1 MPLFFKKKLYLSLSF
16 FLVLGIDLYFKTSD
30 NPIYFRYFSKSLIII
45 MVFLYFSSNNHQKQ
59 TKDKFYILG
68 LLFFWI
74 GDILL
79 LLYETPILYILGMLS
94 FSIGKLLY
102 SKRFS
107 HQNDF
112 KMSSLLPFFIV
123 VFAYTVIIILYIYDN
138 LGRFFMPSIIYLFTA
153 MLLGLFVILRKDA
166 VNKKS
171 FYLIMIAFLCSIISD
186 TAGGLESFYNPGL
199 PFHEIIVMLFY
210 GLFQYFV
217 VVGLTSEKTI
227 VREDYQNN
235 FVKI

>member
-1 MPLFFKKKLYLSLSF
+1 MPLFFKNKRYLSLFF

-45 MVFLYFSSNNHQKQ
+45 IVFLYFVFSNNQKQ

-79 LLYETPILYILGMLS
+79 LLYETPILYLLGMLF

-112 KMSSLLPFFIV
+112 KMASLLPFFVV
-123 VFAYTVIIILYIYDN
+123 VFTYTIIIILYIYDN
-138 LGRFFMPSIIYLFTA
+138 LGSFFVPSIVYLFTS
-153 MLLGLFVILRKDA
+153 MLMGLFIFLRKDA
-166 VNKKS
+166 VNKSS
-171 FYLIMIAFLCSIISD
+171 FYLIMFAFLCSIISD

-227 VREDYQNN
+227 TQDDLHNK

>member
-1 MPLFFKKKLYLSLSF
+1 MPSFFKNKLYISILF

-30 NPIYFRYFSKSLIII
+30 NPIYFRFFSKSLIII
-45 MVFLYFSSNNHQKQ
+45 MVFLYFVSSNNQKQ
-59 TKDKFYILG
+59 TKDRFYILG
-68 LLFFWI
+68 LLFFWM

-102 SKRFS
+102 CKRFS

-112 KMSSLLPFFIV
+112 KMASLLPFFIV
-123 VFAYTVIIILYIYDN
+123 VFTYTVVIILYIYDN
-138 LGRFFMPSIIYLFTA
+138 LGSFFVPSIVYLFTS
-153 MLLGLFVILRKDA
+153 MLMGLFIFLRKDA
-166 VNKKS
+166 VNKRS
-171 FYLIMIAFLCSIISD
+171 FYLIMFAFLCSIISD

-199 PFHEIIVMLFY
+199 PFHKIIVMLFY

-217 VVGLTSEKTI
+217 IVGLTSEKTI
-227 VREDYQNN
+227 VKEDAHND